1 MMNDEC
7 RMQDEER
14 RRSLSDF
21 GFSPFLRISGFGFRI
36 SFRRPA
42 IGLLFLCSA
51 FCILTSA
58 LPAQA
63 NPTQE
68 DVFKSI
74 SGNMNDKV
82 DGQKVLGVCA
92 AAAGLV
98 ILLVL
103 INKRQ
108 LREDLPKVTNHQ
120 GKLIRELMKTAG
132 LKASQIRQLKAINAN
147 LAAKGEPVK
156 NLATLLLC
164 PSLIKKARETEARR

>member
-7 RMQDEER
+7 RMQNEEAR
-14 RRSLSDF
+14 RCLFNFRLSSF
-21 GFSPFLRISGFGFRI
+21 VRISGCGFRI
-36 SFRRPA
+36 SSR
-42 IGLLFLCSA
+42 LLLLCFA
-51 FCILTSA
+51 FFILASA
-58 LPAQA
+58 LTAHA
-63 NPTQE
+63 APTQE

-74 SGNMNDKV
+74 SGNMDDKI

-92 AAAGLV
+92 AAAGLI

-108 LREDLPKVTNHQ
+108 QREDLPTVTNHQ

-132 LKASQIRQLKAINAN
+132 LKSAQIRQLKAINAD
-147 LAAKGEPVK
+147 LAAKGVPVK

-164 PSLIKKARETEARR
+164 PSLIKRAREPQTRR